1 DVFYGR
7 NVEGERI
14 EIREI
19 TDAIGEVVIR
29 GEVVSEEERETKSGR
44 ILVIFT
50 VTDDTDSISCK
61 LFLKPEA
68 AKEVTDHVKPGKF
81 LIIKGVA
88 AMDTYEKE
96 ISITSV
102 AGMKECENFR
112 KTRKDEA
119 PVKRVE
125 LHAHTC
131 MSDMDALVQ
140 EADLVKRAMKWGH
153 PALAITD
160 HGVVQGFTNA
170 FHALQK
176 LKPEKPFKLI
186 YGCEIYLVDDTARMA
201 WNVKGQG
208 FSGSY
213 VVFDL
218 ETTGFNAQEDQIIE
232 IGAVKVEGGVITAR
246 FSEFVNPE
254 MPIPARITEL
264 TSITDEMVHGAKT
277 IRELLPEFFEFIGD
291 SVLVAHNAR
300 FDTGFIRE
308 KAKQLGLA
316 YDFTV
321 CDTLGMARFL
331 LPHLGRYN
339 LGRLCR
345 EFGVD
350 PGHSHRAVDDAEATV
365 GVFLRLLDLCRAR
378 DIDSLAQLEEIRTLP
393 EEAVRQLHPSH
404 CIVLAKNDLGRIHL
418 YKIVSEAHLKYF
430 HRVPLVPK
438 SLLMENR
445 EGLIIGSACEAG
457 ELFQAVVE
465 GRSDEEIRD
474 IVGFYDY
481 LEIQPIGNNAFMID
495 DPKRENVNNEE
506 DLRELNRQ
514 IVRLGEQYG
523 KPVCATCDVHFLD
536 PEDEIYRRI
545 IQAGKGYKDCDRQP
559 PLYLRT
565 TDEMLEE
572 FSYLGEEK
580 AYEVVVANTNDICDR
595 IEVIDPVRPDK
606 CPPVIEDS
614 DKTLTEIC
622 YAKAHSMYGDPLPEI
637 VESRLEKELHSI
649 ISNGFA
655 VMYIIAQKLVWKS
668 NEDGYLVGSRGSVGS
683 SFVAT
688 MSGITE
694 VNPLPAHYYCRKCHF
709 SDFDSPEVKK
719 FAGSSGFDMPDRL
732 CPVCGEPLVKD
743 GHDIPFE
750 TFLGF
755 YGDKE
760 PDIDLNFSG
769 EYQSHAHAYT
779 EVIFGEGH
787 TFRAGTIGTLADKT
801 AYGYAMKY
809 FEERGITKRKAEIDR
824 LSSRCVG
831 VKRTTGQHPGGIVVL
846 PHGEEIYYFTPVQRP
861 ANDTTT
867 NIITTHF
874 DYHSID
880 HNLLKLDILGH
891 DDPTMIRRLEDL
903 TGLDAKTIPMDD
915 PGILSLFEDTSALG
929 ISPEDIDNCDLGCL
943 GVPEMGTSF
952 VMQMLRDTKP
962 KCFSDL
968 IRISGLSH
976 GTDVWL
982 NNAQEFIAQK
992 KCTLSTAICTRDDIM
1007 TFLIYQGVEK
1017 GHAFKIMES
1026 VRKGRGL
1033 SPDMEKEMID
1043 NGVPDWYIESCK
1055 RIKYMFPKAHAVA
1068 YVMMAL
1074 RIAYFKIYY
1083 PLAYYAAYFSIRA
1096 KAFNYELMCQGKE
1109 KLEYHL
1115 RDYKRRANEL
1125 SPKEDDTLGDMRL
1138 VQEMYARGLTF
1149 APIDLFRSDAVNFQ
1163 IVDGKLLPPFTS
1175 VDGLGEA
1182 AAYSIK
1188 EAAAQGPFLSVED
1201 FKTRA
1206 KVSQTIADTLAELG
1220 VLGDIPKTNQI
1231 SLDDLFSL

>member
-1 DVFYGR
+1 
-7 NVEGERI
+7 
-14 EIREI
+14 
-19 TDAIGEVVIR
+19 
-29 GEVVSEEERETKSGR
+29 
-44 ILVIFT
+44 
-50 VTDDTDSISCK
+50 
-61 LFLKPEA
+61 
-68 AKEVTDHVKPGKF
+68 
-81 LIIKGVA
+81 
-88 AMDTYEKE
+88 
-96 ISITSV
+96 
-102 AGMKECENFR
+102 
-112 KTRKDEA
+112 
-119 PVKRVE
+119 
-125 LHAHTC
+125 
-131 MSDMDALVQ
+131 
-140 EADLVKRAMKWGH
+140 
-153 PALAITD
+153 
-160 HGVVQGFTNA
+160 
-170 FHALQK
+170 
-176 LKPEKPFKLI
+176 
-186 YGCEIYLVDDTARMA
+186 
-201 WNVKGQG
+201 
-208 FSGSY
+208 
-213 VVFDL
+213 
-218 ETTGFNAQEDQIIE
+218 
-232 IGAVKVEGGVITAR
+232 
-246 FSEFVNPE
+246 
-254 MPIPARITEL
+254 ITEL

-915 PGILSLFEDTSALG
+915 PGVLSLFEDTSALG

-1109 KLEYHL
+1109 KLEYYL

>member
-1 DVFYGR
+1 IPEKYREAAQIPEICRVCLSADKQMFTVYVTCEDLLSFSAKQVLQEELGHKIFPDGGGRVVIEETYPAAGHASPGELFEFYLDYLLEECKEESRVNYTLLASAKRETEGDEVVLTFEENFLSRAFARNFTRHCDEEFGTKFGRRVPIRCEFVKKKEKTEGESEDDEEEIANIRAIRDAAAERPGRSRRSRGKDDLTQIRQKNKKDPDVFYGR

-393 EEAVRQLHPSH
+393 DEAVRQLHPSH

-430 HRVPLVPK
+430 HRVPL
-438 SLLMENR
+438 
-445 EGLIIGSACEAG
+445 
-457 ELFQAVVE
+457 
-465 GRSDEEIRD
+465 
-474 IVGFYDY
+474 
-481 LEIQPIGNNAFMID
+481 
-495 DPKRENVNNEE
+495 
-506 DLRELNRQ
+506 
-514 IVRLGEQYG
+514 
-523 KPVCATCDVHFLD
+523 
-536 PEDEIYRRI
+536 
-545 IQAGKGYKDCDRQP
+545 
-559 PLYLRT
+559 
-565 TDEMLEE
+565 
-572 FSYLGEEK
+572 
-580 AYEVVVANTNDICDR
+580 
-595 IEVIDPVRPDK
+595 
-606 CPPVIEDS
+606 
-614 DKTLTEIC
+614 
-622 YAKAHSMYGDPLPEI
+622 
-637 VESRLEKELHSI
+637 
-649 ISNGFA
+649 
-655 VMYIIAQKLVWKS
+655 
-668 NEDGYLVGSRGSVGS
+668 
-683 SFVAT
+683 
-688 MSGITE
+688 
-694 VNPLPAHYYCRKCHF
+694 
-709 SDFDSPEVKK
+709 
-719 FAGSSGFDMPDRL
+719 
-732 CPVCGEPLVKD
+732 
-743 GHDIPFE
+743 
-750 TFLGF
+750 
-755 YGDKE
+755 
-760 PDIDLNFSG
+760 
-769 EYQSHAHAYT
+769 
-779 EVIFGEGH
+779 
-787 TFRAGTIGTLADKT
+787 
-801 AYGYAMKY
+801 
-809 FEERGITKRKAEIDR
+809 
-824 LSSRCVG
+824 
-831 VKRTTGQHPGGIVVL
+831 
-846 PHGEEIYYFTPVQRP
+846 
-861 ANDTTT
+861 
-867 NIITTHF
+867 
-874 DYHSID
+874 
-880 HNLLKLDILGH
+880 
-891 DDPTMIRRLEDL
+891 
-903 TGLDAKTIPMDD
+903 
-915 PGILSLFEDTSALG
+915 
-929 ISPEDIDNCDLGCL
+929 
-943 GVPEMGTSF
+943 
-952 VMQMLRDTKP
+952 
-962 KCFSDL
+962 
-968 IRISGLSH
+968 
-976 GTDVWL
+976 
-982 NNAQEFIAQK
+982 
-992 KCTLSTAICTRDDIM
+992 
-1007 TFLIYQGVEK
+1007 
-1017 GHAFKIMES
+1017 
-1026 VRKGRGL
+1026 
-1033 SPDMEKEMID
+1033 
-1043 NGVPDWYIESCK
+1043 
-1055 RIKYMFPKAHAVA
+1055 
-1068 YVMMAL
+1068 
-1074 RIAYFKIYY
+1074 
-1083 PLAYYAAYFSIRA
+1083 
-1096 KAFNYELMCQGKE
+1096 
-1109 KLEYHL
+1109 
-1115 RDYKRRANEL
+1115 
-1125 SPKEDDTLGDMRL
+1125 
-1138 VQEMYARGLTF
+1138 
-1149 APIDLFRSDAVNFQ
+1149 
-1163 IVDGKLLPPFTS
+1163 
-1175 VDGLGEA
+1175 
-1182 AAYSIK
+1182 
-1188 EAAAQGPFLSVED
+1188 
-1201 FKTRA
+1201 
-1206 KVSQTIADTLAELG
+1206 
-1220 VLGDIPKTNQI
+1220 
-1231 SLDDLFSL
+1231 